1 VVEWWAVVEALEQS
15 NPTLWKPM
23 LQLDLGVDPP
33 DPLGWLGYT
42 TVTFFAPPHWVFL
55 IIEPPEL
62 QADFCLQVD
71 PSGMP

>member
-1 VVEWWAVVEALEQS
+1 
-15 NPTLWKPM
+15 M